1 MATQLSRRTVVTG
14 LATLTASTAAA
25 QPAGLEFLA
34 APTTASILAARL
46 VQTGALSNAEL
57 RLWRDPD
64 QLRAAV
70 ISHRCRLFTTP
81 THLPANLANR
91 GVPIK
96 LVAIIGM
103 GHLFIVTSNPNIHS
117 FPDLAGKQVLEFF
130 PHDMP
135 DLVFRACA
143 AMEHMNPDKDMRLYA
158 TGMPMEAAKMVA
170 SGQVETALLSEPW
183 ASAAILAA
191 AKQGRT
197 LYRAFNL
204 QDVWSQHLGGNGIP
218 MVGVAID
225 STLLSSSPNLPAT
238 LLAGL
243 SQAKD
248 WVFANPQDAAA
259 LAGKTLQISP
269 PVFTEALGHSQITVT
284 SAAEARPDLETFY
297 RILLQLS
304 PDVLNN
310 RLPANDFYL
319 AA

>member
-1 MATQLSRRTVVTG
+1 MSTPFPRRALLAG
-14 LATLTASTAAA
+14 LATLAASPGTA
-25 QPAGLEFLA
+25 QPTGQEFLL

-46 VQTGALSNAEL
+46 VQTGALPNAQPG
-57 RLWRDPD
+57 LWRDPD
-64 QLRAAV
+64 QLRVAI
-70 ISHRCRLFTTP
+70 ISHQCRLFTTP

-91 GVPIK
+91 GVPVK
-96 LVAIIGM
+96 LDAVIGM
-103 GHLFIVTSNPNIHS
+103 GHLIIVTSNPTIHS

-135 DLVFRACA
+135 GLVFRACA
-143 AMEHMNPDKDMRLYA
+143 AMENMNPDRDIRLYA

-170 SGQVETALLSEPW
+170 SGQVESALLSEPW

-204 QDVWSQHLGGNGIP
+204 QDVWIQHLGGDGIP
-218 MVGVAID
+218 MVGAGIE
-225 STLLSSSPNLPAT
+225 STLLSSSPNLPTT

-248 WVFANPQDAAA
+248 WVFANPQDAAT

-269 PVFTEALGHSQITVT
+269 PVFTEALGHSQITVK
-284 SAAEARPDLETFY
+284 SAAAARPELETFY
-297 RILLQLS
+297 RTLLQLS
-304 PDVLNN
+304 PGVLGG
-310 RLPANDFYL
+310 RLPGDDFYL